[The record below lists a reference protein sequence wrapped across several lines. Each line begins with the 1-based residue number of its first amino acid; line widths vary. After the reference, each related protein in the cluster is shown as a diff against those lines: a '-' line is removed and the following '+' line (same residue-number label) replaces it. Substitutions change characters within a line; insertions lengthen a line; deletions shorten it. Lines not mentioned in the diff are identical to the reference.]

1 MKARNAM
8 KTLSSATVPSRV
20 QLDVNLDILADNYRK
35 IADDVSPLGVVSVL
49 KADAYGLGMP
59 EVARELVG
67 CGSKAIATAALT
79 EALDAQAATDG
90 KVPVLILG
98 TVLPDELEPAIRAG
112 VRLPLAH
119 LEEAKAA
126 SALAVRLRKTVR
138 CHVALDTGMSRVGV
152 RLAEAADVIPQM
164 AALPNLEIEGM
175 YSHFPTAGIPRD
187 APTAAQVRSFKALVA
202 KLAKTGVRIPVL
214 HLANS
219 DGVNNVPAACRAPF
233 THVRVGLGLYGSFDP
248 VGNRL
253 HLRPVMTFRARLAQV
268 RRVPAGATIGYGRTF
283 TCPREMLVG
292 TVAAGYADG
301 LPFAL
306 SNRGSVLVHGIPCPV
321 VGRVCMDFTTIDLA
335 QVPDAQPGDEVVCLG
350 RQGENEISINTW
362 ASLKGTHPHD
372 ILCAIGPRVK
382 RNFVRDR

>member
-1 MKARNAM
+1 MKPP
-8 KTLSSATVPSRV
+8 SAICAPSRV
-20 QLDVNLDILADNYRK
+20 TLDVNLDAIADNYHK
-35 IADDVSPLGVVSVL
+35 IADSVRPLGVVSVL
-49 KADAYGLGMP
+49 KANAYGLGMP
-59 EVARELVG
+59 DIARELVG
-67 CGSKAIATAALT
+67 RGSAGIATASLA
-79 EALDAQAATDG
+79 EALDAQAATG
-90 KVPVLILG
+90 GGVPVLILG
-98 TVLPDELEPAIRAG
+98 TVLPDELEPAIRAE
-112 VRLPLAH
+112 VRLPLAS
-119 LEEAKAA
+119 LAEAKAA

-152 RLAEAADVIPQM
+152 SLREAAEMIPQM

-187 APTAAQVRSFKALVA
+187 APTAAQVRDIKALVA
-202 KLAKTGVRIPVL
+202 KLAKNGVPIPVL

-233 THVRVGLGLYGSFDP
+233 THVRVGLDLYGAFDP
-248 VGNRL
+248 AGERL
-253 HLRPVMTFRARLAQV
+253 GLRPVLTFRARLAQV
-268 RRVPAGATIGYGRTF
+268 RRVPADATIGYGRTF

-306 SNRGSVLVHGIPCPV
+306 SNRGSVLVHGVPCPV
-321 VGRVCMDFTTIDLA
+321 VGRVCMDFTTLDLA

-350 RQGENEISINTW
+350 RQGANEIPVNTW
-362 ASLKGTHPHD
+362 AALKGSHPHD

-382 RNFVRDR
+382 RNYVRDRS